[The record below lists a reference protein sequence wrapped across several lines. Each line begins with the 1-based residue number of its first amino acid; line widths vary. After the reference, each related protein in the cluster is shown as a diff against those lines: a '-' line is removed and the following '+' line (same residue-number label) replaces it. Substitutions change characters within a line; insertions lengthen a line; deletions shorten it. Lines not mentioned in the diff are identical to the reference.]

1 MLHKLHFSTSF
12 VLLKKNHVAREM
24 TITEK
29 EVIEAP
35 VRHVLINQQALGA
48 FDAATQ
54 KLHEVFVLD
63 SADQIHLV
71 EELIDPLPRIV
82 DQSFNSYCFTIRKRP
97 LEHRTASP
105 LPDFSRGVE
114 IISGLF
120 ERFVLE
126 LQARVL
132 VDACCSQAYIAA
144 LWIYN
149 GIC

>member
-1 MLHKLHFSTSF
+1 M
-12 VLLKKNHVAREM
+12 A
-24 TITEK
+24 ITEK

-35 VRHVLINQQALGA
+35 VRHILINQQALGA

-82 DQSFNSYCFTIRKRP
+82 DQSLNSYYFTTRKSP
-97 LEHRTASP
+97 LVHRTASP
-105 LPDFSRGVE
+105 LPDFPRGVE

-120 ERFVLE
+120 ERFVPE

-144 LWIYN
+144 LWINN